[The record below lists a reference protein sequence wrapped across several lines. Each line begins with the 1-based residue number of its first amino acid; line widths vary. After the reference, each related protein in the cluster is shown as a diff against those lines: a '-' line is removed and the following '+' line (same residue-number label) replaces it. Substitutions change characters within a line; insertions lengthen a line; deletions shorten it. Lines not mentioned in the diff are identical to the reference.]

1 MTLRQA
7 RMFPLFAAL
16 VAALLVFAA
25 LPAHAID
32 PARLPNPQLEARYD
46 TLLHELRCPVC
57 QDESLADSPA
67 DAAGEIRA
75 QIRRM
80 LLEGKTDAQIKQ
92 YLVSRYSEFVLFKPK
107 YSWRNAWLWL
117 LPLFLLVIGIVVA
130 LRIIRARVS
139 LVDQDDADPDDE
151 LAPAR
156 EPREERP
163 GQRGRSTPDGDA
175 AHVSRPAGEG
185 AAH

>member
-7 RMFPLFAAL
+7 RMLPLFAAL
-16 VAALLVFAA
+16 VAALLVFGA
-25 LPAHAID
+25 LPVHAID
-32 PARLPNPQLEARYD
+32 PAQLPNPQLEARYD

-117 LPLFLLVIGIVVA
+117 LPFFLLAIGIVVA

-139 LVDQDDADPDDE
+139 LVDRDDADPDDE
-151 LAPAR
+151 LAP
-156 EPREERP
+156 PREERP
-163 GQRGRSTPDGDA
+163 AQRGRSTRDGDP